1 MNRHFLASTVVT
13 AVVAGSLS
21 GQPLSFKERTLT
33 AGLGPTS
40 IVAADFN
47 NDGKLDFAVGSSE
60 GVSVL
65 LGNGDGTFQRP
76 LSVALPQGTIPN
88 FANRRIA
95 VADFNGDG
103 KLDLAEGISAV
114 LLLGRGDGT
123 FQAPISYGVPGP
135 LAAGDLNG
143 DGKPD
148 MAVRRSA
155 GTVSI
160 LLGNGDGTF
169 QQPAE
174 FSAATSSY
182 ELPGGEVTIADF
194 NGDGRPD
201 LAVAGSTNG
210 GFAVLIG
217 KGDGTFSQSFAVAGC
232 APNLACYGA
241 AGYPLGVGD
250 FNGDGKLDIITS
262 YGFGQQRGAVMLGN
276 GDGTFRELPG
286 QTFSDGKLFPHGVG
300 QFPSAIVVADLNGD
314 GKLDAVFG
322 YGDQGAQDGVHND
335 YQMVSVCLGNGDG
348 SFQLALA
355 IGVGERPSSVAL
367 GDFNGDGKP
376 DLAVSNETSNNV
388 TALINQ
394 GPGTYLTAVSAAG
407 LTGPVAPEALASLFG
422 PLPASGRES
431 ADPQALP
438 TTLAGITI
446 KVRDSLG
453 TERRAPLLY
462 ASPAQ
467 ANFQIPAGTAPGDAA
482 ITVMGGGTSLGGFAQ
497 VENTGPAIFTLDFD
511 APVAFAVRIEPD
523 GTQTPVQL
531 DCRPGSCDHPAPGIT
546 LDDRPVYLSLIGT
559 GIRNRTALSNV
570 ACTIGG
576 ANVPVEYAGPAPGFV
591 GVDQVNLR
599 LTKGLPLSDNDPL
612 ILSVDGRPAN
622 KVYIAIK

>member
-1 MNRHFLASTVVT
+1 M
-13 AVVAGSLS
+13 
-21 GQPLSFKERTLT
+21 
-33 AGLGPTS
+33 
-40 IVAADFN
+40 
-47 NDGKLDFAVGSSE
+47 
-60 GVSVL
+60 
-65 LGNGDGTFQRP
+65 
-76 LSVALPQGTIPN
+76 
-88 FANRRIA
+88 
-95 VADFNGDG
+95 
-103 KLDLAEGISAV
+103 

-148 MAVRRSA
+148 LAVRRSA
-155 GTVSI
+155 GAVSI

-174 FSAATSSY
+174 FSAATSNY
-182 ELPGGEVTIADF
+182 HCAGGEVTIADF

-210 GFAVLIG
+210 GFAILLG
-217 KGDGTFSQSFAVAGC
+217 KGDGTFAQSFAVAGC
-232 APNLACYGA
+232 DPNMFCCGA

-262 YGFGQQRGAVMLGN
+262 YGFGQQRGAVLLGN

-300 QFPSAIVVADLNGD
+300 VYPSVIVVADLNGD

-322 YGDQGAQDGVHND
+322 YGDGGTQDGVHND

-348 SFQLALA
+348 SFQPAMA

-376 DLAVSNETSNNV
+376 DLAVANETSNNV

-394 GPGTYLTAVSAAG
+394 GSGAFLTAVSAAG
-407 LTGPVAPEALASLFG
+407 LTGPVAPESLASLFG
-422 PLPASGRES
+422 ALPASGKES

-453 TERRAPLLY
+453 TERQAPLLY
-462 ASPAQ
+462 ASPTQ
-467 ANFQIPAGTAPGDAA
+467 ANFQIPAGTAPGDAT
-482 ITVMGGGTSLGGFAQ
+482 ITVTGGGTSLSGFAQ
-497 VENTGPAIFTLDFD
+497 VENTGPAIFNLDFD
-511 APVAFAVRIEPD
+511 FPVAFAVRIEPD
-523 GTQTPVQL
+523 GTQTPVPLRLPAGYLRPPRPRDRPRRPPRLPQPPRHR
-531 DCRPGSCDHPAPGIT
+531 DSQSHRAIECHVHHRRRERPGRIRRARARFRRGGSSEPAPDQG
-546 LDDRPVYLSLIGT
+546 S
-559 GIRNRTALSNV
+559 ALVGLQSSDSQRRW
-570 ACTIGG
+570 T
-576 ANVPVEYAGPAPGFV
+576 PGKQ
-591 GVDQVNLR
+591 GLHRDQVSEAKKLQGLHRSNGSFSSTWNPGLENRSFFAGAALLR
-599 LTKGLPLSDNDPL
+599 RMAGLEF
-612 ILSVDGRPAN
+612 GA
-622 KVYIAIK
+622 

>member
-1 MNRHFLASTVVT
+1 MDRHLLTSALVT
-13 AVVAGSLS
+13 AMAAGSLS
-21 GQPLSFKERTLT
+21 AQQLSFLQRALT
-33 AGLGPTS
+33 AGIGPTS
-40 IVAADFN
+40 VVVGDFN
-47 NDGKLDFAVGSSE
+47 NDGKLDLAVGSSG

-76 LSVALPQGTIPN
+76 LSVALPKG
-88 FANRRIA
+88 IA
-95 VADFNGDG
+95 LLASRHLVAADFNSDD
-103 KLDLAEGISAV
+103 KLDLAEGNSAV

-148 MAVRRSA
+148 LAVRRTA

-160 LLGNGDGTF
+160 LLGNGDGGF

-174 FSAATSSY
+174 FSAASG
-182 ELPGGEVTIADF
+182 PGGEVTIADF
-194 NGDGRPD
+194 NGDSKPD
-201 LAVAGSTNG
+201 LAVAGGSTLG
-210 GFAVLIG
+210 LAILLG
-217 KGDGTFSQSFAVAGC
+217 KGDGTFAQSFAVAGC
-232 APNLACYGA
+232 GNSCSGGP
-241 AGYPLGVGD
+241 GYPLGVGD

-262 YGFGQQRGAVMLGN
+262 YGFGQQRGAVLLGN

-286 QTFSDGKLFPHGVG
+286 QTFSDGALFPHGVG
-300 QFPSAIVVADLNGD
+300 VDPSVIVVADLNGD

-322 YGDQGAQDGVHND
+322 YGDGGTQDGVHND

-348 SFQLALA
+348 SFQLAMA

-376 DLAVSNETSNNV
+376 DLAVANETSNNV

-407 LTGPVAPEALASLFG
+407 LTGPVAPESLASLFG
-422 PLPASGRES
+422 ALPASGKES
-431 ADPQALP
+431 ADPQSLS

-453 TERRAPLLY
+453 TERQTPLLY
-462 ASPAQ
+462 ASPTQ
-467 ANFQIPAGTAPGDAA
+467 ANFQIPAGTAPGDA
-482 ITVMGGGTSLGGFAQ
+482 TVTVTGGGTSLSGFAQ

-570 ACTIGG
+570 TCTIGG

-599 LTKGLPLSDNDPL
+599 LTKGLPSSDYDLL

>member
-1 MNRHFLASTVVT
+1 MDRHLLASALVT
-13 AVVAGSLS
+13 AVVARSLS
-21 GQPLSFKERTLT
+21 AQPLSFQQRALT
-33 AGLGPTS
+33 AGIGPTS
-40 IVAADFN
+40 VVAGDFN
-47 NDGKLDFAVGSSE
+47 NDGKLDLAVGSSG

-76 LSVALPQGTIPN
+76 LSVALPKG
-88 FANRRIA
+88 IA
-95 VADFNGDG
+95 LIASRHLVAADFNRDG
-103 KLDLAEGISAV
+103 KLDLAEGNSAV

-148 MAVRRSA
+148 LAVRRSA

-174 FSAATSSY
+174 FSAAPRTII
-182 ELPGGEVTIADF
+182 LPGGEVTIADF

-210 GFAVLIG
+210 GFAILLG
-217 KGDGTFSQSFAVAGC
+217 KGDGTFAQSFAVAGC
-232 APNLACYGA
+232 APNLLCYGA

-262 YGFGQQRGAVMLGN
+262 YGFGQQRGAVLLGN

-286 QTFSDGKLFPHGVG
+286 QTFSDGKLFPSGVG
-300 QFPSAIVVADLNGD
+300 VFPSAIVVADLNGD

-348 SFQLALA
+348 SFQPAMA

-376 DLAVSNETSNNV
+376 DLAVANETSNNV

-394 GPGTYLTAVSAAG
+394 GSDTFLTAVSAAG
-407 LTGPVAPEALASLFG
+407 LTGPVAPESLASLFG
-422 PLPASGRES
+422 ALPASGTAS

-453 TERRAPLLY
+453 TERQAPLLY
-462 ASPAQ
+462 ASPTQ
-467 ANFQIPAGTAPGDAA
+467 ANFQIPAGTAPGDAT
-482 ITVMGGGTSLGGFAQ
+482 ITVTGGGTSLSGFAQ
-497 VENTGPAIFTLDFD
+497 VENTGPAIFILDFD
-511 APVAFAVRIEPD
+511 VPVAFAVRIEPD
-523 GTQTPVQL
+523 GTQNPVQL
-531 DCRPGSCDHPAPGIT
+531 HVICTPGS
-546 LDDRPVYLSLIGT
+546 R
-559 GIRNRTALSNV
+559 
-570 ACTIGG
+570 
-576 ANVPVEYAGPAPGFV
+576 
-591 GVDQVNLR
+591 
-599 LTKGLPLSDNDPL
+599 
-612 ILSVDGRPAN
+612 
-622 KVYIAIK
+622 

>member
-1 MNRHFLASTVVT
+1 MDRHLLASALVT
-13 AVVAGSLS
+13 ALAAGSLS
-21 GQPLSFKERTLT
+21 AQQLSFLQRALT
-33 AGLGPTS
+33 AGIGPTS
-40 IVAADFN
+40 VVVGDFN
-47 NDGKLDFAVGSSE
+47 NDGKLDLAVGSSG

-76 LSVALPQGTIPN
+76 LSVALPKG
-88 FANRRIA
+88 IA
-95 VADFNGDG
+95 LIASRHLVAADFNSDG
-103 KLDLAEGISAV
+103 KLDLAEGNSAV

-148 MAVRRSA
+148 LAVRRTA

-174 FSAATSSY
+174 FSAASNIFGG
-182 ELPGGEVTIADF
+182 GGEVTIADF

-210 GFAVLIG
+210 GFAILLG
-217 KGDGTFSQSFAVAGC
+217 KGDGTFAQSFAVAGC
-232 APNLACYGA
+232 DPNMICYGA

-250 FNGDGKLDIITS
+250 FNGDGRLDIITS

-300 QFPSAIVVADLNGD
+300 VDPSVIVVADLNGD

-322 YGDQGAQDGVHND
+322 YGDGGTQDGVHND

-348 SFQLALA
+348 SFQPAMA

-376 DLAVSNETSNNV
+376 DLAVANETSNNV

-394 GPGTYLTAVSAAG
+394 GSGALLTAVSAAG
-407 LTGPVAPEALASLFG
+407 LTGPVAPESLASLFG
-422 PLPASGRES
+422 ALPASGVAS
-431 ADPQALP
+431 ADPQAPP

-446 KVRDSLG
+446 KFRDSLG
-453 TERRAPLLY
+453 TERLAPILY
-462 ASPAQ
+462 ASPTQ
-467 ANFQIPAGTAPGDAA
+467 ANFQIPAGTAPGDAT
-482 ITVMGGGTSLGGFAQ
+482 ITVTSGGTALSGFAQ
-497 VENTGPAIFTLDFD
+497 AENTAPAIFNLDFD
-511 APVAFAVRIEPD
+511 FPVAFAVRIEPD

-531 DCRPGSCDHPAPGIT
+531 DCHPGTCDHPAPGIA
-546 LDDRPVYLSLIGT
+546 LDDRPVYLSVVGS
-559 GIRNRTALSNV
+559 GIRSRTALSNV
-570 ACTIGG
+570 TCTIGG
-576 ANVPVEYAGPAPGFV
+576 VSVPVEYAGPAPGFV

-599 LTKGLPLSDNDPL
+599 LTKGLPSSDYDPL

-622 KVYIAIK
+622 KVYIAIN